1 MKYFSCNVYHR
12 TTSIR
17 YLDETYLP
25 FTTNMFHDKLKEI
38 FIKNLQ
44 KRFSLT

>member
-1 MKYFSCNVYHR
+1 MKYFSCNVYYQ

-17 YLDETYLP
+17 HLDETYLR
-25 FTTNMFHDKLKEI
+25 FTINMFHDKLKEI

-44 KRFSLT
+44 KRFLLT